1 MNIPRFSTDRTL
13 LLEIRDY
20 LQANNYKQESIDRLT
35 AMIFSEKFDN
45 SCEPTFPIKHLNP
58 IAQW

>member
-13 LLEIRDY
+13 LLEIIDY
-20 LQANNYKQESIDRLT
+20 LQANNYKQESIERLT
-35 AMIFSEKFDN
+35 AMLEYIDDDSVTQPDKN
-45 SCEPTFPIKHLNP
+45 LNP